1 MEEEGRTEISL
12 PFVFSPPANVEK
24 DDSKSKRKKKHYANK
39 NNTKAVEIEDAGEEE
54 EEKEEGEEKKRK
66 NRKTKE
72 ENPVMN
78 AGCSRFN
85 ESPRWSSTGNKES
98 IEAKDLGSAEVLA
111 K

>member
-1 MEEEGRTEISL
+1 MRE
-12 PFVFSPPANVEK
+12 
-24 DDSKSKRKKKHYANK
+24 KKKK
-39 NNTKAVEIEDAGEEE
+39 KKKKG
-54 EEKEEGEEKKRK
+54 KKKRK

-111 K
+111 KWKRETERKRKERKKRVKERRRRGRGQREREYHLLRGEPGFQR

>member
-1 MEEEGRTEISL
+1 MRE
-12 PFVFSPPANVEK
+12 
-24 DDSKSKRKKKHYANK
+24 KKK
-39 NNTKAVEIEDAGEEE
+39 
-54 EEKEEGEEKKRK
+54 KKKKKGKKKKK

-72 ENPVMN
+72 ENLVMN